1 MKKSLFVH
9 WQHLLDNIF
18 DPNKSMTT
26 ICEIGTHRGKTAEQI
41 CLYLLEN
48 FKGRFKYIGYDAF
61 ELATSDSDNDEIN
74 GKGPGNWNYANH
86 LLRRTSMLP
95 TNTNKKFT
103 YKLHR
108 GWTQSTLKENTF
120 DLVYVDGGHSYETV
134 KHDHEKIKNS
144 KVVVFDDYQIPDV
157 KRYVDEYIN
166 ENNITEVNWD
176 FVEIKSAKGLVY
188 AFMPYK
194 TKKKQF
200 VLGQPTGHIQP
211 VFCRN

>member
-26 ICEIGTHRGKTAEQI
+26 ICEIGSHRGKTAEQI

-61 ELATSDSDNDEIN
+61 ELATPDSDNDEIN

-95 TNTNKKFT
+95 TKTNKKFT

-120 DLVYVDGGHSYETV
+120 DLVYVNEVIVMKQLNTIMKKLKIV
-134 KHDHEKIKNS
+134 KSLCLTITKFQMLRDMSTNILMKIILKRLTGTS
-144 KVVVFDDYQIPDV
+144 K
-157 KRYVDEYIN
+157 K
-166 ENNITEVNWD
+166 
-176 FVEIKSAKGLVY
+176 
-188 AFMPYK
+188 
-194 TKKKQF
+194 
-200 VLGQPTGHIQP
+200 
-211 VFCRN
+211 